1 MRRDIGYDVA
11 GFDSATWVRPGS
23 VNAQGQFVRDRMS
36 EPYELGRPKIKPWKR
51 NKKRK
56 EKKGKGTKEEAACS
70 TFVRQAHSFFLF
82 GMSLPFSPRPLVRE
96 RRMNVT
102 MLVRLF
108 QDSPSQFAYLRI
120 TTKPST
126 DRLPRRTGFRV
137 IFKVISS

>member
-96 RRMNVT
+96 ADERDHVGPFVSRFPISVCIPEDHDEAEH
-102 MLVRLF
+102 R
-108 QDSPSQFAYLRI
+108 SSS
-120 TTKPST
+120 TK
-126 DRLPRRTGFRV
+126 DG
-137 IFKVISS
+137 ISCHF